1 MEDRIHPHA
10 TSLIVRLLHDR
21 TGQTLSEDR
30 RYRVDRAIETVLTK
44 RGIVCNSDLIVLL
57 TQPDGPA
64 VEQELIEALLN
75 NETYFFRDRNVFS
88 YLADRVLPELAQA
101 KATSR
106 ELTIWSAGCS
116 TGQEP
121 LSLAMLLLEQGAIWR
136 GWKLRI
142 LATDVSESA
151 IAKAR
156 AATYSQFEI
165 QRGLAVGQMLGHF
178 EELKQDWR
186 ASHRLR
192 EMIDYRP
199 GNLLL
204 GSPGG
209 AKFDLI
215 LCRNVLL
222 YFDPAARQVAGG
234 RLAEAMAPHS
244 RLLLGSGESV
254 IDGNGLFETVGSDG
268 GVFRLA
274 RQAAVGRSAAA

>member
-1 MEDRIHPHA
+1 MEDKLHPHA

-30 RYRVDRAIETVLTK
+30 RYRVDRAIETVLTR
-44 RGIVCNSDLIVLL
+44 RGIACNSDLIVLL

-75 NETYFFRDRNVFS
+75 NETYFFRDRNVFN
-88 YLADRVLPELAQA
+88 YLANRVLPELACA
-101 KATSR
+101 KAASR

-142 LATDVSESA
+142 VATDVSESA

-156 AATYSQFEI
+156 AATYSPFEI

-178 EELKQDWR
+178 EELKQGWR
-186 ASHRLR
+186 ASDQLR
-192 EMIDYRP
+192 ELIDCRP
-199 GNLLL
+199 GNLLH
-204 GSPGG
+204 GPPGG
-209 AKFDLI
+209 ARFDLI

-222 YFDPAARQVAGG
+222 YFDPAARQAAGS

-244 RLLLGSGESV
+244 WLVLGSGESV
-254 IDGNGLFETVGSDG
+254 IDETGLFETVGTDG

-274 RQAAVGRSAAA
+274 AHAAKHNSAAA